1 MLRLDKILNRNQFEQ
16 VGLKI
21 RNSVRK
27 LRIMSLQ
34 SPRYRR

>member
-1 MLRLDKILNRNQFEQ
+1 MLRLDKILNSNQFEQ

-21 RNSVRK
+21 RNSVRN
-27 LRIMSLQ
+27 LRIMFLQ